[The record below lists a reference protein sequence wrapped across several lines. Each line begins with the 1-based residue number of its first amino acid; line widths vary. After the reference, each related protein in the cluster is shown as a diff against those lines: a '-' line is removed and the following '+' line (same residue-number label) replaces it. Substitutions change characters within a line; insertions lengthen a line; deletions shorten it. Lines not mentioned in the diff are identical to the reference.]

1 MAASGVVTDTKRKR
15 VCQLIRDGKGR
26 NEIAREVGLALA
38 TITGIARDAGLS
50 FDRSATA
57 AATAARQADLAA
69 MRYKTAIELHEMG
82 DKLLAQVFQPH
93 TVWAFGGKDNTYAE
107 EHHPEPPPAEKKS
120 LVQAAATAFDR
131 SLKMAPPEDATGVD
145 EARSMLGD
153 LGKAI
158 TELSQAADDEPVEG
172 DEA

>member
-1 MAASGVVTDTKRKR
+1 MANQRVITAKERAR
-15 VCQLIRDGKGR
+15 VCALIREGKGR
-26 NEIAREVGLALA
+26 NEISREVGISLGA
-38 TITGIARDAGLS
+38 TSAIADKAGLS

-82 DKLLAQVFQPH
+82 DKLLTQVFQPH

-107 EHHPEPPPAEKKS
+107 EQHPEPPPSEKKS

-131 SLKMAPPEDATGVD
+131 SLKMAPPADATGVD

-158 TELSQAADDEPVEG
+158 TELSQAADEEPVEG